1 MSLVEVV
8 DDGGPGGTVVAR
20 KQFLCPREFRL
31 KHGCLVAGEVIQPGT
46 TFLPWVGE
54 VRQVN
59 EEPLLV
65 SDEEE
70 VARRYYGLL
79 DSPTAC
85 NWLLFLTPART
96 GSVPNLEA
104 SCCPSVGTPRIT
116 VLSQLH
122 PGTKLVCLFSQLPA
136 SLLLQLQ
143 QLPPLALL
151 RFVGTLDIAITSGTE
166 VHKQILAWHWAGQI
180 WSQIPR
186 TLQSWPFM
194 PTVIFGLI

>member
-1 MSLVEVV
+1 M
-8 DDGGPGGTVVAR
+8 GGR
-20 KQFLCPREFRL
+20 KQFLCPREFHL
-31 KHGCLVAGEVIQPGT
+31 KEGCLIASEAVQPGA
-46 TFLPWVGE
+46 TFLPWMGE
-54 VRQVN
+54 VRQV
-59 EEPLLV
+59 EEEALLV

-79 DSPTAC
+79 DTPTAC
-85 NWLLFLTPART
+85 NWLLFLTPARS

-104 SCCPSVGTPRIT
+104 SCCPTLGTPKIT
-116 VLSQLH
+116 VLSLIQ
-122 PGTKLVCLFSQLPA
+122 PGTTLVCLYTQLPP

-151 RFVGTLDIAITSGTE
+151 RLEPWSQTLNIAITTLTG
-166 VHKQILAWHWAGQI
+166 VHKQILAWDRAEQI
-180 WSQIPR
+180 WSQISR